1 MKTIMITGAGRGIG
15 RAIAIETAKH
25 FASKG
30 ESLNLAIC
38 SRTGAELEETKK
50 EASAFAN
57 VLALNIDISDPSGL
71 EMLAG
76 ETRKA
81 FGSIDVL
88 INNAGIARIGLLQD
102 MTLAEMQSFIQ
113 TDLTSAM
120 QLSSIVIPDL
130 LKSSHSPRIINISS
144 VWGICG
150 ASCETVYSAA
160 KGGLNAFTK
169 ALARELAPS
178 HIPVNA
184 ICCGYIDT
192 SMNDHLSEEEKAA
205 VLEQIPAGRFGTTE
219 DIAKTVVQ
227 LLEATDY
234 LTGQLITVDGGWT

>member
-1 MKTIMITGAGRGIG
+1 MKYALVTGGSRGIG
-15 RAIAIETAKH
+15 RAICVKLFQMGYE
-25 FASKG
+25 
-30 ESLNLAIC
+30 
-38 SRTGAELEETKK
+38 
-50 EASAFAN
+50 
-57 VLALNIDISDPSGL
+57 
-71 EMLAG
+71 
-76 ETRKA
+76 
-81 FGSIDVL
+81 VL
-88 INNAGIARIGLLQD
+88 INYVSNDAAAKETLDLIEGHGELLRFDVSDPAAVQEAISGWQAAHPSEYIEVLVNNAGVRKDNLLIWLEPAEWSKVIDTNLNSWYYVTRALLQP
-102 MTLAEMQSFIQ
+102 M
-113 TDLTSAM
+113 
-120 QLSSIVIPDL
+120 L
-130 LKSSHSPRIINISS
+130 LKKFGRIIN
-144 VWGICG
+144 V
-150 ASCETVYSAA
+150 ASLSGLKGLPGQTNYSAA

>member
-38 SRTGAELEETKK
+38 SRTGAELEETKE

-150 ASCETVYSAA
+150 ASCEAVYSAA

-178 HIPVNA
+178 
-184 ICCGYIDT
+184 GYIDT